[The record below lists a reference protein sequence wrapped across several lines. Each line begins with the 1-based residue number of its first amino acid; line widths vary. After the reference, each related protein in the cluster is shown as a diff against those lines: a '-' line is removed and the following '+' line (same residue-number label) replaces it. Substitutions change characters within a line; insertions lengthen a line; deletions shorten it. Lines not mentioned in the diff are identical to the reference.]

1 MGDAAQSNTRN
12 LYQKKFAFLE
22 YRDGAGRSYA
32 EQIRLQS
39 WMNADDIPP
48 QAQPSARAQVEGG
61 GYDILHPN
69 VKSILPESCY
79 AQTHGARRV
88 ALEADPRLPVH
99 ERLHT
104 PSRTIRHTSARATTS
119 RPELEGDEAFQAGMI
134 SAAIAKYSKAISESP
149 ALIVFVKRCAAFAH
163 VGKYQAALADAK
175 YILSR
180 EDSAKAAHR
189 VGAIEKFLKNQ
200 ALCAPGFQNSHI
212 TLCLAVTPRELRQW
226 RGKGPSLYGY

>member
-79 AQTHGARRV
+79 AQTHGTRRV
-88 ALEADPRLPVH
+88 AL
-99 ERLHT
+99 
-104 PSRTIRHTSARATTS
+104 
-119 RPELEGDEAFQAGMI
+119 G
-134 SAAIAKYSKAISESP
+134 
-149 ALIVFVKRCAAFAH
+149 
-163 VGKYQAALADAK
+163 
-175 YILSR
+175 
-180 EDSAKAAHR
+180 
-189 VGAIEKFLKNQ
+189 
-200 ALCAPGFQNSHI
+200 
-212 TLCLAVTPRELRQW
+212 
-226 RGKGPSLYGY
+226 

>member
-99 ERLHT
+99 EGQGAT
-104 PSRTIRHTSARATTS
+104 KSRCGTTGFGAGSPPVRPWLSPGSDLARA
-119 RPELEGDEAFQAGMI
+119 RIWGEEDA
-134 SAAIAKYSKAISESP
+134 YS
-149 ALIVFVKRCAAFAH
+149 
-163 VGKYQAALADAK
+163 
-175 YILSR
+175 
-180 EDSAKAAHR
+180 
-189 VGAIEKFLKNQ
+189 
-200 ALCAPGFQNSHI
+200 
-212 TLCLAVTPRELRQW
+212 
-226 RGKGPSLYGY
+226 

>member
-104 PSRTIRHTSARATTS
+104 PSRTCLLYTSDAA
-119 RPELEGDEAFQAGMI
+119 DE
-134 SAAIAKYSKAISESP
+134 
-149 ALIVFVKRCAAFAH
+149 
-163 VGKYQAALADAK
+163 
-175 YILSR
+175 
-180 EDSAKAAHR
+180 
-189 VGAIEKFLKNQ
+189 
-200 ALCAPGFQNSHI
+200 
-212 TLCLAVTPRELRQW
+212 
-226 RGKGPSLYGY
+226 